1 MPHEP
6 DMSHTDSQHV
16 LRAYERLA
24 EVTSRMREAA
34 ALEDWETVMSL
45 EAECAGLYSSV
56 LTADDSCATDSAY
69 QQRKAELICK
79 LLDDDAQI
87 RGQISGELT
96 RIWRLI
102 HGRERV
108 EQLSSAYGAY
118 SSGAG
123 EVERSARD

>member
-1 MPHEP
+1 MPRAP
-6 DMSHTDSQHV
+6 DMNNRDGDDV
-16 LRAYERLA
+16 LTAYERLA
-24 EVTSRMREAA
+24 GLTGRMREAA
-34 ALEDWETVMSL
+34 AAEDWDTVMAL

-56 LTADDSCATDSAY
+56 LTADDSRVADRDY
-69 QQRKAELICK
+69 QQRKSELICR

-118 SSGAG
+118 GGAG
-123 EVERSARD
+123 DIERSARD